1 MTTQEQ
7 STVWGNFWQIV
18 DLSKKLV
25 SDFERLSN
33 NNQELFKKISSELPE
48 ADIAYMHSIIINLG
62 KIFFE
67 PKRNKSFG
75 LETFKN
81 ICRDELKKEIE
92 KIKDN
97 NKDIVGKIVTNRHK
111 LVAHLDKDFR
121 ELPFSDNEK
130 ARMAEDMVERANI
143 SVEDA
148 TAVFAKMP
156 KSNDKSQERYSAGD
170 MLDDLPKIKQLVES
184 LLDIWSRSIPFAT
197 PTNK

>member
-7 STVWGNFWQIV
+7 SQIWGNFWQII
-18 DLSKKLV
+18 DLSKKLI

-33 NNQELFKKISSELPE
+33 NNQELFKKVLPDLPNS
-48 ADIAYMHSIIINLG
+48 DIAYMHSIIINLG
-62 KIFFE
+62 KVFSKSE
-67 PKRNKSFG
+67 NESFG
-75 LETFKN
+75 LKTFKD

-92 KIKDN
+92 VIEDN